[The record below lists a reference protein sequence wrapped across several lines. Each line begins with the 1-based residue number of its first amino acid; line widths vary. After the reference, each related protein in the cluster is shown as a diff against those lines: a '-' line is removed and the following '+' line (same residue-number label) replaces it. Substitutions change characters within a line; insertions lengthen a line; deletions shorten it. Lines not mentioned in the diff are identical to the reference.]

1 MAGMAWTLHPALFY
15 EKYGTVLV
23 QLWESGDV
31 GTLFDPVR
39 RLSRSI
45 GDRITSLHCHHSD
58 TLTATTKAGAVGG
71 AVESRL
77 TDDSVITEDDAMS
90 RVNREPGYTSSK
102 SSGSASSEFGWKR
115 RGFQR
120 RGSSILAS
128 KKNKGLRKA
137 DGGGTPLTDMEG
149 VQPVRAVVIDVSG
162 SPGDSSPSEDENIAD
177 KASGKRGGVIK
188 TADLLE
194 KNESLQTF
202 RGIRGTGQR
211 GRRSPPPMV
220 RVPSESHT
228 DTDSVASTS
237 SVGQAPVACTP
248 PLKKLEQPFVAAKS
262 HGHSALRKRK
272 SPRRRDIVAPRGK
285 PVTALEKSAPVATV
299 DAASVV
305 FDRPRAATESSSV
318 TSLLWRKEP
327 VATDKC
333 PEPSSQVKS
342 DAKKDASK
350 RRKPKGESKRKKM
363 KDKSKTT
370 LVTDK
375 TSHALSVDACAAGGV
390 DAGAANEDEQPRRK
404 LEAAVVDDSARSLRP
419 ERAVAGIDSSTS
431 TRVTASPS
439 LAETTRSKDAW
450 ATAKPVASA
459 STPGMD
465 NKRPSVVDKT
475 MKSASDV
482 AMVHSGLPN
491 AVRDKVEDVVKTST
505 PPRVEVKQRS
515 ARRREERAA
524 EAKPFASTQTVVGP
538 SSEALGISTAASGRT
553 SGVNKR
559 RSKKHSTS
567 KTPVTVAAVETSPGA
582 PLASTKDVERESTRA
597 ASPDNVDRVFDEAA
611 AVHNHPHHRR
621 QRRSKSKKHAKKG
634 GGKRHS
640 RNVKEDVAVASATVV
655 TGGELLPAST
665 TDNYGYGGPFNVEGS
680 DVATTPFKKPS
691 LVAAPSQPFYALPP
705 TADVTLTG
713 TDTALLPGG
722 QRHAP
727 RVSTVIKG
735 DDVTVHLDLTSR
747 DRAAMFWP
755 FGRRGKKKR
764 QPEQP

>member
-23 QLWESGDV
+23 QLWESSDV
-31 GTLFDPVR
+31 STLFDPVR

-45 GDRITSLHCHHSD
+45 GDRITFLHRHHSD

-71 AVESRL
+71 AVESSL

-90 RVNREPGYTSSK
+90 RVNREPGDTSSEPSTSQQNELAFQGDIYTQMRRNRRQLERLQK
-102 SSGSASSEFGWKR
+102 IRETREKFLKALSWPPRRTRASGR
-115 RGFQR
+115 RM
-120 RGSSILAS
+120 
-128 KKNKGLRKA
+128 
-137 DGGGTPLTDMEG
+137 GGGTPLTDMEG

-162 SPGDSSPSEDENIAD
+162 SPGESSASEDENIAD
-177 KASGKRGGVIK
+177 KASGKRGGAIK
-188 TADLLE
+188 AAELLE
-194 KNESLQTF
+194 KNESLQAF
-202 RGIRGTGQR
+202 SGIRGTGQR

-237 SVGQAPVACTP
+237 SVGQAPVASML

-262 HGHSALRKRK
+262 PGYSALCKRK
-272 SPRRRDIVAPRGK
+272 SSRRRDMRGEPATAP
-285 PVTALEKSAPVATV
+285 EKSAPVATI

-305 FDRPRAATESSSV
+305 FDRPRPATESSSA
-318 TSLLWRKEP
+318 TSLLRRKEP

-342 DAKKDASK
+342 DAKKDSSK
-350 RRKPKGESKRKKM
+350 RRKPKAERKRKKM

-375 TSHALSVDACAAGGV
+375 TSDVHSVDACAAGGV
-390 DAGAANEDEQPRRK
+390 DAGAVNKDEKPRRK
-404 LEAAVVDDSARSLRP
+404 LEAAVVDDSARSLLP
-419 ERAVAGIDSSTS
+419 KRAVAGIESSTS

-475 MKSASDV
+475 MALASDV
-482 AMVHSGLPN
+482 AIVHSGLPN
-491 AVRDKVEDVVKTST
+491 VVRDKVDDAVKTST
-505 PPRVEVKQRS
+505 PSRVEIKQRS
-515 ARRREERAA
+515 ARKREERAA
-524 EAKPFASTQTVVGP
+524 EAEPSESTKAVVG
-538 SSEALGISTAASGRT
+538 A
-553 SGVNKR
+553 
-559 RSKKHSTS
+559 KH
-567 KTPVTVAAVETSPGA
+567 AAVETSSRA
-582 PLASTKDVERESTRA
+582 PPASTKDVEPESTRA
-597 ASPDNVDRVFDEAA
+597 VSTDNVDRVFDEAA

-621 QRRSKSKKHAKKG
+621 QRRSKSKNKKHAKKG
-634 GGKRHS
+634 DGKRHS
-640 RNVKEDVAVASATVV
+640 RNTKKDVAVASASVA

-665 TDNYGYGGPFNVEGS
+665 TDNYGYGGPFKVEGS

-727 RVSTVIKG
+727 RLSTVING

-755 FGRRGKKKR
+755 FGRRG
-764 QPEQP
+764 EEEETT

>member
-23 QLWESGDV
+23 QLWEWGDV

-45 GDRITSLHCHHSD
+45 GDRITSLHRHHSD

-71 AVESRL
+71 AVESSL

-90 RVNREPGYTSSK
+90 RVNREPGDTSSEPSTSQQNELAFQGDIYTQMRRNRRQLERLQK
-102 SSGSASSEFGWKR
+102 IRETREKFLAGGSASSGGSEFGWKR

-120 RGSSILAS
+120 RSSSILAS

-137 DGGGTPLTDMEG
+137 DGSGTPLTDMEG

-188 TADLLE
+188 AAELLE
-194 KNESLQTF
+194 KNESLQAF
-202 RGIRGTGQR
+202 RGICGTGQR

-237 SVGQAPVACTP
+237 SVGQAPVASTP

-262 HGHSALRKRK
+262 PGRSALRKRK
-272 SPRRRDIVAPRGK
+272 SSRRRDIVAPRGE
-285 PVTALEKSAPVATV
+285 PATAPEKSAPVATV
-299 DAASVV
+299 DVASVV
-305 FDRPRAATESSSV
+305 FDRPRPATESSSA

-342 DAKKDASK
+342 NARKDASK
-350 RRKPKGESKRKKM
+350 RRKPKGERKRKKM

-390 DAGAANEDEQPRRK
+390 DAGAVNEDEQPRRK

-419 ERAVAGIDSSTS
+419 ERAVAGIYSLTS

-450 ATAKPVASA
+450 ATAKPAGFSFHV
-459 STPGMD
+459 
-465 NKRPSVVDKT
+465 
-475 MKSASDV
+475 
-482 AMVHSGLPN
+482 
-491 AVRDKVEDVVKTST
+491 
-505 PPRVEVKQRS
+505 
-515 ARRREERAA
+515 
-524 EAKPFASTQTVVGP
+524 
-538 SSEALGISTAASGRT
+538 
-553 SGVNKR
+553 
-559 RSKKHSTS
+559 
-567 KTPVTVAAVETSPGA
+567 
-582 PLASTKDVERESTRA
+582 
-597 ASPDNVDRVFDEAA
+597 
-611 AVHNHPHHRR
+611 
-621 QRRSKSKKHAKKG
+621 
-634 GGKRHS
+634 
-640 RNVKEDVAVASATVV
+640 
-655 TGGELLPAST
+655 
-665 TDNYGYGGPFNVEGS
+665 
-680 DVATTPFKKPS
+680 
-691 LVAAPSQPFYALPP
+691 
-705 TADVTLTG
+705 
-713 TDTALLPGG
+713 
-722 QRHAP
+722 
-727 RVSTVIKG
+727 
-735 DDVTVHLDLTSR
+735 
-747 DRAAMFWP
+747 W
-755 FGRRGKKKR
+755 RG
-764 QPEQP
+764 